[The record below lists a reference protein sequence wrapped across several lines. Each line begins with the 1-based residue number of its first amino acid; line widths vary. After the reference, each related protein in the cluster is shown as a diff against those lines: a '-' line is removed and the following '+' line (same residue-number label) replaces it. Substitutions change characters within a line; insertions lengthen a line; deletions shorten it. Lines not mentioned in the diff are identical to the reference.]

1 MDEIIDGLDEMH
13 CEAKS
18 GGAIEAAIR
27 TEQRRI
33 FIIESSLGVAWHVMI
48 ATFTFLALSQP
59 AWTSQSLPFHV
70 VFPFQWHDPINHPV
84 THAIIYIWQ
93 IVVVIYHI
101 LCVLYTDLY
110 SSHSFIQL
118 ATNLKIL
125 CMELQALSTTCEG
138 DDRKF
143 RRELGRLVTFH
154 QRIIAL
160 VDRTNEVF
168 YWPLIMQ
175 LFTAFS
181 FISLSTFE
189 ALVARRDP
197 FVASRFICF
206 MVLSFCH
213 LSYWCMAGDLVT
225 QQSQQ
230 VAFAAYDIY
239 EWSPCIPELQRD
251 IKFMMQRAQEP
262 MCMAPSP
269 FPAFNLLSNM
279 AVSRWIYRYIY

>member
-1 MDEIIDGLDEMH
+1 MLGEVKN
-13 CEAKS
+13 ASTK
-18 GGAIEAAIR
+18 AAIR
-27 TEQRRI
+27 EEQRRI
-33 FIIESSLGVAWHVMI
+33 FLIESSLGVVWHVGI
-48 ATFTFLALSQP
+48 AVFTFLALTQP
-59 AWTSQSLPFHV
+59 AWTSQPLPFHV
-70 VFPFQWHDPINHPV
+70 IFPFQWHDPINHPV
-84 THAIIYIWQ
+84 SHALIYIWQ
-93 IVVVIYHI
+93 IVVVIYHMANI
-101 LCVLYTDLY
+101 LYIDLY
-110 SSHSFIQL
+110 SSHSFVQL

-125 CMELQALSTTCEG
+125 CMELKGLSTLCQG
-138 DDRKF
+138 DDYKF
-143 RRELGRLVTFH
+143 RIEFGKLVAFH

-189 ALVARRDP
+189 VLVARRDP
-197 FVASRFICF
+197 MVAARFICF

-239 EWSPCIPELQRD
+239 EWSPCIPEVQRD
-251 IKFMMQRAQEP
+251 ICFMMQRAQEP

-279 AVSRWIYRYIY
+279 AVS